1 MCESVSALKYENKY
15 YFLTSDKLDTFL
27 RSKKGIEWK
36 KTHGINDDDV
46 KGHGFLEE
54 FIYPELK
61 GKAEHWECTD
71 FSSPK
76 NFPDEI
82 VKQLKLGNLRF
93 AIPDSPKQ
101 LLTDPAF
108 AEYKKIS
115 GQAFAEYEKISGQ
128 AFAEYEKIS
137 GPAYAEYEKITD
149 QAYAEY
155 EKIRGQAFAEYK
167 KIRDPA
173 YAEYEKITDP
183 AYAEYEKIRGQAFA
197 EYEKIRDQAEAEY
210 KKIRDQA
217 EAEYEKISGPA
228 EAEYEK
234 IRVDTFWNLFMVKKN
249 RAKAWK

>member
-36 KTHGINDDDV
+36 KTHGTNDDDV

-76 NFPDEI
+76 NFPYEI

-101 LLTDPAF
+101 LLTEKVYDDYEAKRAPLYADYE
-108 AEYKKIS
+108 AKRDALYADYEAKRDALDDDYEAKRAPLYADYKAKC
-115 GQAFAEYEKISGQ
+115 AHL
-128 AFAEYEKIS
+128 
-137 GPAYAEYEKITD
+137 YAD
-149 QAYAEY
+149 
-155 EKIRGQAFAEYK
+155 YK
-167 KIRDPA
+167 AKRAPLHAD
-173 YAEYEKITDP
+173 
-183 AYAEYEKIRGQAFA
+183 
-197 EYEKIRDQAEAEY
+197 Y
-210 KKIRDQA
+210 KAKSFDL
-217 EAEYEKISGPA
+217 
-228 EAEYEK
+228 
-234 IRVDTFWNLFMVKKN
+234 FWNIFMVKKN
-249 RAKAWK
+249 RTKAWK